1 MHEFC
6 YDYIKP
12 KYDEKV
18 KLCYMDMDS
27 FPVYKKA
34 DDLYKDNAENVES
47 RFDTSSCEL
56 NRPLQKEK
64 KNENVIGLIKDE

>member
-1 MHEFC
+1 
-6 YDYIKP
+6 
-12 KYDEKV
+12 
-18 KLCYMDMDS
+18 MDTDS

-34 DDLYKDNAENVES
+34 DDLYKDIAENVES
-47 RFDTSSCEL
+47 RFDTSSYEL